1 MVYLLT
7 YLRIYKKDESS
18 QEKERRRSG
27 WQSAAPEIDS
37 RRHPR
42 CRWTLQHDSSHRLE
56 PPPTQGDK
64 RKVGGVEAMLILR
77 RRAREIE
84 DLTATE
90 LKRIVNGDRDS
101 GDLGTKAFSVETKD
115 RSHQTTDQPG
125 DTSEQLNDEGRRD
138 DAAGQVV
145 DEHQSTSSLDR

>member
-37 RRHPR
+37 RRDPR
-42 CRWTLQHDSSHRLE
+42 CRWTLQHDRDSHRLE
-56 PPPTQGDK
+56 PSRTQGGK
-64 RKVGGVEAMLILR
+64 RKVGGVEAMLFLR
-77 RRAREIE
+77 RRARETE
-84 DLTATE
+84 DLTAAE

-101 GDLGTKAFSVETKD
+101 GDLGTNAFSVETKD

-125 DTSEQLNDEGRRD
+125 DTSEQLNGEGRTMLRD
-138 DAAGQVV
+138 I
-145 DEHQSTSSLDR
+145 L